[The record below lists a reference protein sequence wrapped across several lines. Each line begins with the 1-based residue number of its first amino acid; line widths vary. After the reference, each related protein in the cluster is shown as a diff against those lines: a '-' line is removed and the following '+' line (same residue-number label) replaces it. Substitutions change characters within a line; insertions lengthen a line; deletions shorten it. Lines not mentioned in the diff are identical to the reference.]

1 MGIVDETIQDG
12 ISVSRVSY
20 DAVPSGYGELAGN
33 DRGATAVAVL
43 EDFEKVVPRL
53 FVERF
58 EAPIIED
65 QDLNMT
71 QCALQP
77 GIPAVATSEGKL
89 GKQSWDT
96 LIKNGSVVTASLV
109 TESAG

>member
-1 MGIVDETIQDG
+1 MGVPD
-12 ISVSRVSY
+12 
-20 DAVPSGYGELAGN
+20 DAVPGSYGELAGN
-33 DRGATAVAVL
+33 DRRRTAQ
-43 EDFEKVVPRL
+43 DFQQIVTGL

-77 GIPAVATSEGKL
+77 GIPAVATRENKL
-89 GKQSWDT
+89 GKQS
-96 LIKNGSVVTASLV
+96 
-109 TESAG
+109 

>member
-1 MGIVDETIQDG
+1 VGVPD
-12 ISVSRVSY
+12 
-20 DAVPSGYGELAGN
+20 DAVPGSYGELAGN
-33 DRGATAVAVL
+33 DRRTTAQ
-43 EDFEKVVPRL
+43 DFQQIVTGL

-77 GIPAVATSEGKL
+77 GIPAVATRENKL
-89 GKQSWDT
+89 GKQS
-96 LIKNGSVVTASLV
+96 
-109 TESAG
+109 